1 MSTSVPSTSVPSG
14 IFGFDKVPTNAD
26 DFWLAYKFVQYALPL
41 VQNYNL
47 PVEMVDNEK
56 PTIGP
61 LLSISVGCSAFMK
74 RISGGVEKFPHLR
87 EEEMD
92 AIRQLLVIIS
102 SSTSHILE
110 EFFEC
115 TVEEK
120 ISMVFTRIVY
130 SQIYNEDNLELII
143 PTTDKIAKSYREFRE
158 RNLIPSKK
166 WIHEFTSTLE
176 TDFDVIS
183 NMISIPETTDINET
197 SGLASVDA
205 KFICDFFNELAD
217 VSRKWS
223 GVKNENFS

>member
-1 MSTSVPSTSVPSG
+1 MSTAPTTSDSVPSG
-14 IFGFDKVPTNAD
+14 IFGFEKVPTNAD
-26 DFWLAYKFVQYALPL
+26 DCWLAYKFIEYTLPFVQE
-41 VQNYNL
+41 YNL
-47 PVEMVDNEK
+47 PVEVVDNEK

-74 RISGGVEKFPHLR
+74 RLSEGVEKFPHLS
-87 EEEMD
+87 EKEMD
-92 AIRQLLVIIS
+92 AIRQLLAIIS
-102 SSTSHILE
+102 SSAAHILE

-130 SQIYNEDNLELII
+130 SQIYDEDNLELII
-143 PTTDKIAKSYREFRE
+143 PAKDKIAKSYREFRE

-183 NMISIPETTDINET
+183 NMISVPEISDNET
-197 SGLASVDA
+197 QGLASVDA